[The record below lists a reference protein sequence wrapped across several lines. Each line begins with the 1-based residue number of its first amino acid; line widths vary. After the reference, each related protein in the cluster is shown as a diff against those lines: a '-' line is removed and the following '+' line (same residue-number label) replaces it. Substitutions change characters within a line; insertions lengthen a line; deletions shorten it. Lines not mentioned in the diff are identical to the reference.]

1 MVSERRR
8 RRFSSSTLPEE
19 IAEQIIARVP
29 CIKTVLRC
37 TSVCKSWY
45 AFIHSAPF
53 VKSLISL
60 IASNNDVKKL
70 LLCEFDDAI
79 NPWSR
84 VDRIEVIH
92 DIWYFARP
100 NHRTSI
106 EDSYCVSDDYFLS
119 GDYIDDLLEARTLQE
134 EGPYFALHDDDKD
147 FQENCKLVFPRSN
160 LLQLHAC
167 NGLIC
172 YNTSDDPGCLYL
184 WNPTIQREKR
194 ISTPLPNLNIGDYH
208 AAFKL
213 WFDNNAND
221 FRILRITYTNNTCT
235 VEVFSL
241 STNSWRLITDDA
253 PVRLLS

>member
-1 MVSERRR
+1 MVSERCR

-60 IASNNDVKKL
+60 LASNNDVKKL

-100 NHRTSI
+100 NHQTSI

-119 GDYIDDLLEARTLQE
+119 GDYIDDLLEARTLLE

-172 YNTSDDPGCLYL
+172 YITRLM
-184 WNPTIQREKR
+184 IQ
-194 ISTPLPNLNIGDYH
+194 
-208 AAFKL
+208 AAFI
-213 WFDNNAND
+213 FG
-221 FRILRITYTNNTCT
+221 ILQFKEKKGSQPLFLTLIL
-235 VEVFSL
+235 VIIMQLL
-241 STNSWRLITDDA
+241 SCGLITM
-253 PVRLLS
+253 PMTSGY